1 MDSIISQEDLKEKL
15 DYLNLDLENI
25 PECLTTFSALN
36 FNTSR
41 LNNVKDHKVYKF
53 VPIDKIDILLTPCLR
68 EDSVKKKYSKAVP
81 LYKFLEA
88 DSKDEEAEERKAT
101 LLKIFSKL
109 SIPEIENVSTNQ
121 KSLEKTEPFKVKFS
135 KDILWQI
142 YYSDATD
149 RYFMMVCTEEE
160 TFSEFFYLLK
170 AKISFSRRRIKNAP
184 KIYVPINYLNYSENY
199 LRKEDI
205 NDLENYLWLFTKNWP
220 SIYEVYNKT
229 GDMSIQIVGDTLVYE
244 KVKSTYKV
252 KLTSAEAATKFFKLL
267 KALFIMQTEIKEHF
281 VFSTRIDSKN
291 NLELYYKENRITYDN
306 VTDFIRDEFKLAE
319 EEIKEVNKTIIEL
332 EEELADLK
340 EKTAQKEE
348 EYLVK
353 QKEISTYLEYKK
365 TFFGKVKYFFKSGKI
380 NKKIKEEQE
389 VEKKVQEKNEKST
402 KLNLDIQEKEYYTI
416 EDLITAHI
424 LLEKGEKIL
433 RNFNQDINALKLKLE
448 NLTSK
453 VRNANL
459 YIEEIDKHKKSIFEF
474 WKFSNKDE
482 KLSLEMGNNLDKEE
496 KSKNNLRKVFDFEMD
511 FEAVGNKMD
520 LLQRKKLSREE
531 TDSIFIANTEL
542 LYLLNM
548 LRCNDLNKNA
558 LENALEMLKE
568 EYSKDALYIDTETFD
583 IFGSMS
589 DDSRKIK
596 YLGNRSHREIEKSKF
611 KILNINKKID
621 VFDFTEKMQG
631 IITYIEG
638 AIPKITSPY
647 DMPLYKV
654 VPITEKI
661 QENAFEVFDL
671 NIENELSSY
680 QDNGEGALNLIK
692 INYKEGMPLLYYTNI
707 IYYDNNN
714 QTLPEGM
721 NLSSKVLLDTK
732 KLEFKLINKN
742 KFRTNN
748 YFTESNNLI
757 LPKSKDILVYEY
769 EVSYKKSEESSE
781 EGEEKEEKIN
791 AEEQEENKKDIIS
804 EKEEN
809 EKSLEDA
816 TEKQDKANESEDDDN
831 DKNIE
836 TEEKE
841 EKKEEKI

>member
-41 LNNVKDHKVYKF
+41 LNNDKDHRVYKF

-88 DSKDEEAEERKAT
+88 DSKDEESEERKST

-121 KSLEKTEPFKVKFS
+121 KSLEKTEPFKVKFA
-135 KDILWQI
+135 KDLLWQI
-142 YYSDATD
+142 YYSDVAD

-170 AKISFSRRRIKNAP
+170 AKIAFSRRRIKNAP
-184 KIYVPINYLNYSENY
+184 KIYVPINYVNYSESY

-252 KLTSAEAATKFFKLL
+252 KLTSAETATKFFKLL
-267 KALFIMQTEIKEHF
+267 KALFIMQTEIKDHF
-281 VFSTRIDSKN
+281 IFTTRIDSKN

-306 VTDFIRDEFKLAE
+306 VTDFIRDEFKIAE
-319 EEIKEVNKTIIEL
+319 EQIKDVNKSIVEL
-332 EEELADLK
+332 EEELTDLK

-389 VEKKVQEKNEKST
+389 IEKKVEEKSEKST
-402 KLNLDIQEKEYYTI
+402 KLNLDVQEKEYYTI
-416 EDLITAHI
+416 EDLITAHV
-424 LLEKGEKIL
+424 LLEKGERIL

-448 NLTSK
+448 NLISK

-482 KLSLEMGNNLDKEE
+482 KLSLEMGNNLGKEE
-496 KSKNNLRKVFDFEMD
+496 KAKNNLKKVFDFEMD
-511 FEAVGNKMD
+511 FEDVGNKMD
-520 LLQRKKLSREE
+520 LMQRKKLSREE
-531 TDSIFIANTEL
+531 TDSIFVANSEI

-548 LRCNDLNKNA
+548 LRCNDMNKNA

-583 IFGSMS
+583 IFGSMA

-596 YLGNRSHREIEKSKF
+596 YLGNRSHRETEKSKF

-631 IITYIEG
+631 IVSYIEG
-638 AIPKITSPY
+638 AVPKITSPY
-647 DMPLYKV
+647 DMSLYKV

-661 QENAFEVFDL
+661 QENAFEIFDL

-721 NLSSKVLLDTK
+721 NLSTKVLLDTK
-732 KLEFKLINKN
+732 KLEFTLVNKN

-769 EVSYKKSEESSE
+769 EVSYKKQDEDKEEIKE
-781 EGEEKEEKIN
+781 DEKEKEEIN
-791 AEEQEENKKDIIS
+791 VSEETEIT
-804 EKEEN
+804 EN
-809 EKSLEDA
+809 EKEDA
-816 TEKQDKANESEDDDN
+816 NISIENVETDEKDTTDE
-831 DKNIE
+831 NIE
-836 TEEKE
+836 TEENE